1 MGHRDLDL
9 DHHHDDHVDDDSP
22 DHHLEHDHLIE
33 HDHGTDMDHD
43 DDTTGD
49 DDLDNVLTDLI
60 ALHDIDYWRWHR
72 LINAAPDDVR
82 SAYWRRAIAGHW
94 C

>member
-1 MGHRDLDL
+1 MGHWSVSHVHDDDLD
-9 DHHHDDHVDDDSP
+9 DVDDDSP
-22 DHHLEHDHLIE
+22 DHLIE

-43 DDTTGD
+43 DDTTD
-49 DDLDNVLTDLI
+49 DALDNVVTHLI
-60 ALHDIDYWRWHR
+60 ALHDIDYWHWHR

-82 SAYWRRAIAGHW
+82 SAYWQRVLAGHW